1 MFSNTIY
8 KAQTK
13 QHAIALQ
20 AFEDTLRDNI
30 TTNLVESSVFKP
42 HPRKKQ
48 TYQIRH
54 TPPLEVMIEALQTGQ
69 NPFRLSGYYTKKPA
83 RNPIFR
89 NVAPRTQIFFILE
102 TLLQKVGIITDTHNY
117 NPHVYQELT
126 DADKRT
132 VHYLLNIY
140 QKGIVELYQSTQK
153 FEVPQQVA
161 DQFLTPDPYTTH
173 LKEAIN
179 SIIANNLVHDSTMY
193 PTVTPQQEE
202 QLTRLGIYPTT
213 VGEEPPLYQKFTTIA
228 TQEFGIEEGRVID
241 DNYEQL
247 THRVAHLCS
256 TYNSLTQEFVFNPDE
271 AHQLFTVLNHITL
284 PHHDT
289 IIHQRDTTF
298 MILNLKLLV
307 NRIYEA
313 HHHDGIPY
321 EDMLQLPPHLVL
333 PLILHDDED
342 PYTELENTEF
352 PSRTHYI
359 NWVIA
364 YMLPILKKGED
375 LTDDT
380 VKEYLVNYISS
391 II

>member
-8 KAQTK
+8 NAQTK

-20 AFEDTLRDNI
+20 VMEDTIHENI
-30 TTNLVESSVFKP
+30 TTSLVASSVLKP

-54 TPPLEVMIEALQTGQ
+54 TPPLEAMIEALKTGQ
-69 NPFRLSGYYTKKPA
+69 NPFRLPGYYTKKPT
-83 RNPIFR
+83 RNPIFH
-89 NVAPRTQIFFILE
+89 NVAPPTQTFFKLE

-126 DADKRT
+126 DVDKRT
-132 VHYLLNIY
+132 VHYLFGIY
-140 QKGIVELYQSTQK
+140 QSGIVELYQNIQK
-153 FEVPQQVA
+153 FEVPQQIA
-161 DQFLTPDPYTTH
+161 DQFLTPDPYTTYT
-173 LKEAIN
+173 KEAIN
-179 SIIANNLVHDSTMY
+179 SILANNLVHHADMY
-193 PTVTPQQEE
+193 PTLTPAQEE

-213 VGEEPPLYQKFTTIA
+213 EGEEPPYYQEFTTIA
-228 TQEFGIEEGRVID
+228 TQEFGIEEEWLT
-241 DNYEQL
+241 DNNHEQL
-247 THRVAHLCS
+247 AHMVANLCS

-271 AHQLFTVLNHITL
+271 AHQLFTVLHHITL

-289 IIHQRDTTF
+289 IIHQRDTTV
-298 MILNLKLLV
+298 MILNLKTLV
-307 NRIYEA
+307 HRIYEA

-321 EDMLQLPPHLVL
+321 KDMLQLPAHLAL
-333 PLILHDDED
+333 PLILHEGED

-364 YMLPILKKGED
+364 YMLPILNKDGE

-380 VKEYLVNYISS
+380 VKEYLVNYISN